1 MYVVPLERFN
11 HNLTH
16 LLRKYRAEVKQEKPI
31 IKDIK
36 LLDVRSEEML
46 QDCLDYTDW

>member
-36 LLDVRSEEML
+36 LLDVRSEE
-46 QDCLDYTDW
+46 DCSDYTDW